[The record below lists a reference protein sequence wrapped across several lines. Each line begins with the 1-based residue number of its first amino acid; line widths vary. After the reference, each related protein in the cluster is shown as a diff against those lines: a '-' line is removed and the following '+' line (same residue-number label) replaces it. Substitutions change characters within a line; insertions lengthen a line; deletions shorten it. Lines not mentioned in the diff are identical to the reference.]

1 MELKM
6 QSERAAIAEK
16 IRKTVIFEG
25 LELEEMGITLEQIG
39 DDTVLFGVEGL
50 DLDSVDALE
59 IVAGVQREFGLSF
72 PNVDQVFMNERCAT
86 LSKLTDLVLE
96 SKTEKVD

>member
-1 MELKM
+1 M
-6 QSERAAIAEK
+6 QSERATIAEK
-16 IRKTVIFEG
+16 IRKTVILEG
-25 LELEEMGITLEQIG
+25 LELGEMGITLDQIG
-39 DDTVLFGVEGL
+39 DDTLLFGVESL

-72 PNVDQVFMNERCAT
+72 PNVDQAFMKERCAT
-86 LSKLTDLVLE
+86 VAKLADLVLE